1 MVHCHQFSR
10 KPRQGPMKM
19 SEQTEVAFIVP
30 TAPFVHFQSLILLA
44 QAQTDSFGLAFGKP
58 KKADFQN
65 VGRNNAL

>member
-1 MVHCHQFSR
+1 
-10 KPRQGPMKM
+10 MKM